1 MNFKFLLSA
10 TFSLSALLTTAQNNN
25 KAFAITGDGNQDH
38 LWMSIRQVDL
48 GTGQLSKTIFQ
59 RGKTNFVLT
68 DVNTKTTS
76 TEKNSTDNVYM
87 SKDYPTGSFVAAAAY
102 DSRNNKLFFAPMR
115 IGELRWVELDVKN
128 ETPKFY
134 RLSSEVLNF
143 GDPQDEANHITR
155 MVIAADGNGYAM
167 TNDGNHFIKFTTGR
181 KPVITDLGNLVD
193 DESNN
198 GMSIHNKCTSWGG
211 DMLADAFGKLYVISA
226 NRNVFVVDI
235 NTRVASY
242 KGAITGLPGNYSTN
256 AAAVNNKGE
265 IVVGSANVFDG
276 YYTLKLDDLKA
287 VRLEGSDKTYNA
299 SDMANGNLLLQKEA
313 DEAKKYSV
321 SSAPVPDNT
330 FSNSDKRVFPNPVT
344 SSSFAV
350 LFNGFKAGTYNIV
363 LTDLSGRSMQSQ
375 KAAIGKGNQK
385 ETVNLKAV
393 SGKGMYMVKVFDEAK
408 QVVFTEKIMI
418 Q

>member
-48 GTGQLSKTIFQ
+48 GTCQLSKTIFQ